1 MSDNRASGVRI
12 RENREIWEK
21 EYASGQWALLRDQYE
36 LARYRV
42 VAGFIQA
49 GGQPVSLLDIGCG
62 EGVILHH
69 LELQRI
75 TRYTGLD
82 VAQAALDR
90 ISLRR
95 PEDEYVCSTLEEFGP
110 KQCWDVILFNEVLY
124 YTFDPVAQLRRL
136 ESALNPGGWF
146 VISMHRKSN
155 PLATNNR
162 CIRRVRNHLRDANYD
177 VMDAVELRKLEKGT
191 AWQVFMVRPPGARSV
206 GPQQAG

>member
-1 MSDNRASGVRI
+1 MSDERTSGVRV
-12 RENREIWEK
+12 RENRETWEK
-21 EYASGQWALLRDQYE
+21 EYASGQWSMLHDQYE
-36 LARYRV
+36 LARYRI

-62 EGVILHH
+62 EGVILRH
-69 LELQRI
+69 LELQGI

-90 ISLRR
+90 ITPRR
-95 PEDEYVCSTLEEFGP
+95 PEDEHVCSTLEEFEP
-110 KQCWDVILFNEVLY
+110 KQRWDVILFNEVLY
-124 YTFDPVAQLRRL
+124 YTFDPVAQLKRL

-162 CIRRVRNHLRDANYD
+162 CIRQVRSHLREASYE
-177 VMDAVELRKLEKGT
+177 VMDAVELRKLERGT
-191 AWQVFMVRPPGARSV
+191 AWQVFMVRPPGACLTGSQR
-206 GPQQAG
+206 AG